1 MGSQESDAPLRIAN
15 SLGVCTQIRML
26 AGLSCVFF
34 FPFAIARFLDSD
46 WGGLGFLVP
55 PAAALAFAR
64 WIEHATPKDAALL
77 YPDKLEIPRLA
88 GPARVVR
95 WSDVTS
101 LRWPRIPNDDS
112 APVRLVQLSDAA
124 RPGDQAAINLADVSP
139 ADRLVLIKYLHRAG
153 AGVEQENWG
162 EFCRNLAVPLAETL
176 EGGNAAGAN
185 ERTATPRW
193 LKSIERD
200 PFLTGLLA
208 PIAVAYLLPKA
219 VSRTTYWS
227 LAAIIAVS
235 AGINIRL
242 VWGRWESPFA
252 EICLGAAALCFL
264 FGVFSRE
271 RSSKAD
277 RIASPLALI
286 AWYIPAL
293 IVCPFIA
300 NAAFAGWIPRQFGPW
315 AAAALGIM
323 LFGPAIQSM
332 WAGPRQR
339 LRRRK
344 LIESL
349 QADAE
354 RRWAVYQATGSLP
367 PPTPDDEPDAIS
379 PED

>member
-1 MGSQESDAPLRIAN
+1 MESQENDAPQRIAN
-15 SLGVCTQIRML
+15 SFGICAQIRAL
-26 AGLSCVFF
+26 AGISGVFF

-46 WGGLGFLVP
+46 WRGLGFLVP
-55 PAAALAFAR
+55 PAAALALAR

-77 YPDKLEIPRLA
+77 YPDKLEIPRLT
-88 GPARVVR
+88 GPARIFR

-101 LRWPRIPNDDS
+101 LRWPKIPNDER
-112 APVRLVQLSDAA
+112 APVRLVQLGDAA
-124 RPGDQAAINLADVSP
+124 RPADQAVIDLADVSP
-139 ADRLVLIKYLHRAG
+139 TDRLVLIKYLHRAG
-153 AGVEQENWG
+153 AAVEQENWG
-162 EFCRNLAVPLAETL
+162 VFCRNLAVPLAETL
-176 EGGNAAGAN
+176 EGGNAAGAS

-227 LAAIIAVS
+227 LAAIISVS
-235 AGINIRL
+235 AWINIRL

-264 FGVFSRE
+264 FGVFSPD
-271 RSSKAD
+271 RSSQIN

-286 AWYIPAL
+286 AWYVPAL
-293 IVCPFIA
+293 ILCPFIA
-300 NAAFAGWIPRQFGPW
+300 NAAFVGWLPRQFGRW
-315 AAAALGIM
+315 AIAGIGIT
-323 LFGPAIQSM
+323 LFGPAIQRM
-332 WAGPRQR
+332 WTGPRQR

-367 PPTPDDEPDAIS
+367 PPA
-379 PED
+379 PEEAPGSR